1 MLTLR
6 SLGILAAITGAIL
19 LAAMIA
25 FLWRHYAMISTVD
38 NMPAFPGLE
47 QQLPH
52 IARIEL
58 SWNKDGTIE
67 TVSIFRED
75 EVWRVAEQ
83 NGYPADTGKVRDFIL
98 SLAELTL
105 VEAKTSDPARYG
117 RLGLSDVAGGGSEA
131 TRVRLL
137 GREGDT
143 FVDALI
149 GNERTG
155 GTGGSMLYLRQSDDA
170 RSWLAQGQ
178 VDNVHRIASWTDE
191 AVIDIGADQI
201 QEIRL
206 TAPNGNVLEVRRT
219 EEAEKPF
226 ELVNMPADRQFAT
239 FYTLN
244 EITDGL
250 ADLTFEDVRGISGMT
265 FEPSLGNAIYQTRGG
280 LTVIVD
286 FAEIPGTDGVADIW
300 THFSMTPA
308 SDATDEARGFAAAN
322 AERLSRWVYR
332 LSDSRLQRL
341 RHSVESATKPAPKG

>member
-6 SLGILAAITGAIL
+6 SLGILAAITGAIV
-19 LAAMIA
+19 LAAVTA
-25 FLWRHYAMISTVD
+25 VLWRHHTMISAV
-38 NMPAFPGLE
+38 NNISAFPGLE
-47 QQLPH
+47 QQIPL
-52 IARIEL
+52 IARVEL
-58 SWNKDGTIE
+58 SWNKDGVVE
-67 TVSIFRED
+67 TASILREAG
-75 EVWRVAEQ
+75 VWRVAEQ

-105 VEAKTSDPARYG
+105 VEAKTSDPARYA
-117 RLGLSDVAGGGSEA
+117 RLGVSDVAGEGSEA

-137 GREGDT
+137 GRDGDAL
-143 FVDALI
+143 VDALI

-170 RSWLAQGQ
+170 RSWLVQGQ
-178 VDNVHRIASWTDE
+178 VDDVHRIASWTDE

-226 ELVNMPADRQFAT
+226 ELVNMPPDRQFAT

-280 LTVIVD
+280 LMVIVD
-286 FAEIPGTDGVADIW
+286 FAEIPGTDSVPDIW
-300 THFSMTPA
+300 THFSMTLA

-341 RHSVESATKPAPKG
+341 RHSLESATKPATQG